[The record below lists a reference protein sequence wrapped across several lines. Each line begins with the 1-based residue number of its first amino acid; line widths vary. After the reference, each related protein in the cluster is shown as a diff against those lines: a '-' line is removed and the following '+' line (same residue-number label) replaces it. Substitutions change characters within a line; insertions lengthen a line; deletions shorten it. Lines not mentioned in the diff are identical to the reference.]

1 MSKYTTELRYIC
13 ENSAGETHSVGYNSV
28 QDVIDNS
35 WDKIFSFDFPIF
47 DENYREPL
55 CKKIIKH
62 YYTREICEETV
73 GLWMLRLDSRMNE
86 IMPYFNKLYNSEL
99 ITIAPLVNYRVAT
112 TRNETKSGSDGIVD
126 NGSEAVMGSSGNTRV
141 TTGGYTDTHSGTDTT
156 VKSGN
161 ETLGMTGKESNTRSG
176 KDELTKTGKETS
188 TKNGTDELVKTGKE
202 IDTKNGTRTLKKIGS
217 IEDKATYT
225 GTKQNEHQVLSGT
238 LNTEVVDLFTD
249 TPQGDIDNM
258 GLDYSGGSQVPI
270 VGVDSAYLTTA
281 NKTTTNENDTR
292 KIQDKTSFTNYA
304 ETTTKKYQGE
314 DNQNNFRD
322 EESFNQYNTTKE
334 FTNRKD
340 TRTYTNVE
348 DELTFTNRKDTREY
362 TNLKDEKSFENRVD
376 TKTYNNVTNAET
388 KNLTDARVY
397 NNETITDTSNTSKST
412 TKGNNRT
419 ITYGN
424 TNDYLESVL
433 GSKGKSDAE
442 LLMEFRKSFLNIDE
456 MIIKQLS
463 DLFINLW

>member
-13 ENSAGETHSVGYNSV
+13 EVKAEETDSVGYDDV
-28 QDVIDNS
+28 QSVIDNS

-62 YYTREICEETV
+62 YYTREIAEETF
-73 GLWMLRLDSRMNE
+73 GLWKLRLDSRMNE

-112 TRNETKSGSDGIVD
+112 TRNETKGGTDGIVD
-126 NGSEAVMGSSGNTRV
+126 SGSEAIMGSSGNTRV

-161 ETLGMTGKESNTRSG
+161 ETLGMAGKESNTRSG

-188 TKNGTDELVKTGKE
+188 TKNGTDELEKKGKE
-202 IDTKNGTRTLKKIGS
+202 TDTKDGTRTLEKIGA
-217 IEDKATYT
+217 IEDKAEFD
-225 GTKQNEHQVLSGT
+225 GTKQNTHQVKSGT
-238 LNTEVVDLFTD
+238 LDTEVIDLFSD
-249 TPQGDIDNM
+249 TPQGDIHNM
-258 GLDYSGGSQVPI
+258 GTSYSGASHVPI
-270 VGVDSAYLTTA
+270 VGENTAYLTTA

-292 KIQDKTSFTNYA
+292 IIEDKTSFTDYS
-304 ETTTKKYQGE
+304 ETNTKTYKGE
-314 DNQNNFRD
+314 DGQHNFRELETFD
-322 EESFNQYNTTKE
+322 TFQSTKE
-334 FTNRKD
+334 FTGRKD
-340 TRTYTNVE
+340 VRTYTNVT
-348 DELTFTNRKDTREY
+348 DELSFTNRKDTREY
-362 TNLKDEKSFENRVD
+362 TDLKDEKSFENRVD

-388 KNLTDARVY
+388 KNLTDSRVY
-397 NNETITDTSNTSKST
+397 NNETITDTGNTSKST

>member
-1 MSKYTTELRYIC
+1 MSKYTTELRYVC
-13 ENSAGETHSVGYNSV
+13 ETYAKEPESVGYD
-28 QDVIDNS
+28 DVTHIINRS
-35 WDKIFSFDFPIF
+35 WDKVFSFDFPIF

-55 CKKIIKH
+55 CKKILKH
-62 YYTREICEETV
+62 YYTREIAEETV
-73 GLWMLRLDSRMNE
+73 GLWKLRLDSRMNE

-99 ITIAPLVNYRVAT
+99 ISIAPLINYRVAT
-112 TRNETKSGSDGIVD
+112 TRNETKGGSDGIVD
-126 NGSEAVMGSSGNTRV
+126 SGSEAVMGSSGNTRV

-176 KDELTKTGKETS
+176 KDELTKTGKET
-188 TKNGTDELVKTGKE
+188 
-202 IDTKNGTRTLKKIGS
+202 DTKDGTRTLKKIGS
-217 IEDKATYT
+217 IEDKMEYS
-225 GTKQNEHQVLSGT
+225 GSKENEHKVLSGT
-238 LNTEVVDLFTD
+238 LDTEVVDLFTD
-249 TPQGDIDNM
+249 TPQGNIANM
-258 GLDYSGGSQVPI
+258 GSSYSGASGVPI
-270 VGVDSAYLTTA
+270 VGTDTAYLTTA

-292 KIQDKTSFTNYA
+292 IIQDKTSFTNYS
-304 ETTTKKYQGE
+304 ETNTKKYNGE
-314 DNQNNFRD
+314 DNAHNFRD
-322 EESFNQYNTTKE
+322 EESFDNFNITKE
-334 FTNRKD
+334 F
-340 TRTYTNVE
+340 E
-348 DELTFTNRKDTREY
+348 DRKDTREY
-362 TNLKDEKSFENRVD
+362 DNLKDEKSFENRVD

-388 KNLTDARVY
+388 KDLTDKRVY
-397 NNETITDTSNTSKST
+397 DNQTITDTGNTSKST